1 MFPINFN
8 IMLYLSC
15 FYSFGLVEAAVVLQ
29 RPPFLWIHSFSSC
42 WIFWS
47 LTPSDDYFLLHR
59 QLYRQGCL
67 KRLEYMWP
75 QVTPNSSLP
84 PEDSPTL
91 LSDKHNI
98 LSVATSLLCPLFIL
112 FPLFSRKNFLFRI
125 HMLQTLASILT
136 PKEPKPT
143 HYHCHPSLILARM
156 FHSSYANAKK
166 RMETLGWATSDVWKQ
181 LLASLCFKQYVPN
194 CTCSLNFWLL
204 FCFSWLESS
213 VLEYLSQTFIY
224 FVELL

>member
-8 IMLYLSC
+8 IMIYLSC
-15 FYSFGLVEAAVVLQ
+15 FYSFSLVEAAIVLQ

-42 WIFWS
+42 WIFLS
-47 LTPSDDYFLLHR
+47 LTPSEDYFLLHR
-59 QLYRQGCL
+59 QLCRQGCL

-98 LSVATSLLCPLFIL
+98 YLLLHCYYVLCFFL
-112 FPLFSRKNFLFRI
+112 LPLFSRKNFLFRI

-143 HYHCHPSLILARM
+143 THCHCHPSLILARM
-156 FHSSYANAKK
+156 FHSINANAKA
-166 RMETLGWATSDVWKQ
+166 RMETLGRATSDVRKP
-181 LLASLCFKQYVPN
+181 LLASLCFKQ
-194 CTCSLNFWLL
+194 
-204 FCFSWLESS
+204 
-213 VLEYLSQTFIY
+213 
-224 FVELL
+224 